1 MYKQF
6 KSVFYW
12 LTDRLDTFK
21 QRLRLRFT
29 SKRHVLIVPYR
40 GFGNL
45 QTLFLTG
52 RVLTS
57 RLLNPM
63 HTDGRWQNLKNTYKR
78 FGSNEIKDASIQIEI
93 AGQTQTCNTNH
104 EGYYALNMPNL
115 TQVLK
120 PREVWFQVKISLVSA
135 PVAFKPPYSVR
146 GEVMLPNSTAKYGII
161 SDIDDTILHTAVLS
175 MTRMLYL
182 TLFKNAHSR
191 EQVPGAAAFIQ
202 ALRVGRDQAEQHP
215 VFYVSNGPWN
225 LYDMLTE
232 FMQVN
237 NFVKGPLSL
246 RDFGRHKDAV
256 TYRLHKR
263 DSVARIIKTYP
274 NLQFILMGDSAEK
287 DLDIY
292 TEIATNYPGR
302 VAAIFIRMVRST
314 KRKVAVLKKAALEE
328 KVPIILFTDYDQA
341 VKHALEMG
349 LIANSKT

>member
-63 HTDGRWQNLKNTYKR
+63 HTDGRWQ
-78 FGSNEIKDASIQIEI
+78 
-93 AGQTQTCNTNH
+93 
-104 EGYYALNMPNL
+104 NL

-246 RDFGRHKDAV
+246 RDFGRHKNEDAV

>member
-1 MYKQF
+1 
-6 KSVFYW
+6 
-12 LTDRLDTFK
+12 
-21 QRLRLRFT
+21 
-29 SKRHVLIVPYR
+29 
-40 GFGNL
+40 
-45 QTLFLTG
+45 
-52 RVLTS
+52 
-57 RLLNPM
+57 
-63 HTDGRWQNLKNTYKR
+63 
-78 FGSNEIKDASIQIEI
+78 
-93 AGQTQTCNTNH
+93 
-104 EGYYALNMPNL
+104 
-115 TQVLK
+115 
-120 PREVWFQVKISLVSA
+120 
-135 PVAFKPPYSVR
+135 
-146 GEVMLPNSTAKYGII
+146 MLPNSTAKYGII

-237 NFVKGPLSL
+237 NFVKG
-246 RDFGRHKDAV
+246 
-256 TYRLHKR
+256 HKR